1 MISPKKLILLNLQF
15 LKKAKYNRGMLIKG
29 MIPFPFSVKK
39 QEHMSLWDTV
49 KGPSPDL
56 KGKTPFTP
64 TVVLLQAI
72 QFLPTIPLPGR
83 GIPLQG
89 GDNRN
94 KTIS

>member
-1 MISPKKLILLNLQF
+1 
-15 LKKAKYNRGMLIKG
+15 MLIKG

-64 TVVLLQAI
+64 YNGFTLGTPVFTHYTPARQGHSAYIMGKGVL
-72 QFLPTIPLPGR
+72 
-83 GIPLQG
+83 
-89 GDNRN
+89 
-94 KTIS
+94 TISCKG